1 MPLHTHSHAARDR
14 PRSHRTHFT
23 SCWDERDG
31 VRWNQGVSPR
41 RTDGRLKDGLRVD
54 LWDYGAEEQGR
65 AWSNGGVCV
74 QLLKV
79 TRNSLTEVHAT
90 SAGCSNRGTATIL
103 LSRP

>member
-1 MPLHTHSHAARDR
+1 MHSHAARDR
-14 PRSHRTHFT
+14 PRSNRTPLT
-23 SCWDERDG
+23 SCWDARLDERDG
-31 VRWNQGVSPR
+31 VRWNKGVAPL

-90 SAGCSNRGTATIL
+90 SAGCSNRGTTTIL